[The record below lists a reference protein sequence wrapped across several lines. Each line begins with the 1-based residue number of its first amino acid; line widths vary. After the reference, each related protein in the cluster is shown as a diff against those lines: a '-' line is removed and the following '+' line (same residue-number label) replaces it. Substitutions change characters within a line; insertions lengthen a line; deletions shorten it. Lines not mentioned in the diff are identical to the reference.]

1 MNNRKEDGLDNQ
13 NHEHENDVN
22 QVGGFFA
29 GLLIGGLAGAVA
41 MLLLAPQSGKRT
53 RAQIQLKSIEL
64 REQTTEAVEDA
75 LKQTRAQARQ
85 IRADVREKADELQE
99 RGQAVL
105 DEQKEHWSALV
116 EAGKTAVQ
124 GSQA

>member
-1 MNNRKEDGLDNQ
+1 MNNRKEDGLDTHD
-13 NHEHENDVN
+13 HEHENDVN

-29 GLLIGGLAGAVA
+29 GLLMGGLAGAGA

-53 RAQIQLKSIEL
+53 RAQIQLKSMEL

-75 LKQTRAQARQ
+75 LKQTRSKARQ
-85 IRADVREKADELQE
+85 IRADVREKADELQQH
-99 RGQAVL
+99 GQAML
-105 DEQKEHWSALV
+105 DEQKERWSTLV

>member
-1 MNNRKEDGLDNQ
+1 MTNRKEDELDNH
-13 NHEHENDVN
+13 NHEHENGVN

-41 MLLLAPQSGKRT
+41 MLLLAPQSGKKTRT
-53 RAQIQLKSIEL
+53 QIQQKSVEL
-64 REQTTEAVEDA
+64 RDQAVKNVEDA
-75 LKQTRAQARQ
+75 MAQTRTKARQ
-85 IRADVREKADELQE
+85 ITADVREKADELQQ

-105 DEQKEHWSALV
+105 EEQKEHWSALV

-124 GSQA
+124 G